1 MRLVFSLSLFANN
14 LSVHV
19 HMCLRI
25 YIFWRILS
33 SLTFMLELSVKFLS
47 FIIFNDK
54 TIFKKQRQ
62 KYQNFYNH
70 SKENYFC

>member
-1 MRLVFSLSLFANN
+1 
-14 LSVHV
+14 
-19 HMCLRI
+19 
-25 YIFWRILS
+25 
-33 SLTFMLELSVKFLS
+33 MLELSVKFLS